1 MASFFWYGTAFE
13 HGATFSLIL
22 ILSFMIT
29 VLTQIYKDQDRFKS
43 VDLNDRIE
51 IEKLKMKLKS
61 RLMTRLEEK
70 YQKEQGKIKGD

>member
-1 MASFFWYGTAFE
+1 
-13 HGATFSLIL
+13 
-22 ILSFMIT
+22 MIT